1 MLNYLLQ
8 SIPIIIGIIVW
19 AVRIEIKLAKI
30 QTDIT
35 WMRSNTS

>member
-1 MLNYLLQ
+1 MLNYVIQ
-8 SIPIIIGIIVW
+8 SLPIVIGLIVW

-35 WMRSNTS
+35 WMMKNAF